1 MSTVGGY
8 VDLKAVRLYDSQ
20 NYTGSY
26 KEILTP
32 EPRCENFTTPIR
44 VSSVTVSTQDIKVD
58 FFSETNCQG
67 KILANSVGN
76 LAQVGGQEGLMVKS
90 VSNLQYIYVHKN
102 KCGVA
107 VIESFESGHGLK
119 SISWLKCTDKKR
131 EGNKAKT

>member
-1 MSTVGGY
+1 MKRLHFYLFFVIFTILSETSLLQAFSSSPSKMSTVGGY

-67 KILANSVGN
+67 KILTNSVGN

-90 VSNLQYIYVHKN
+90 VKIDYRV
-102 KCGVA
+102 
-107 VIESFESGHGLK
+107 
-119 SISWLKCTDKKR
+119 
-131 EGNKAKT
+131 